1 MTKRGLGICMAVAF
15 LGCAQPQRQ
24 EVLDVLHAQRE
35 AWNAGSVEGYMEG
48 YWDAPD
54 LTFVSGGTVT
64 KGYDVVLER
73 YRSHYSSPVLM
84 GKLSFTDEEV
94 RFLSESSAIVTGQWR
109 LARQNDEP
117 WGRFTLLLQKKP
129 GGWKIVYDHT
139 SSGGE

>member
-1 MTKRGLGICMAVAF
+1 MKRHRAAIVLAAAF
-15 LGCAQPQRQ
+15 LGCAQTQRQ
-24 EVLDVLHAQRE
+24 EVLDVLHAQME

-48 YWDAPD
+48 YWNSPD
-54 LTFVSGGTVT
+54 LTFVSDGTVT

-94 RFLSESSAIVTGQWR
+94 RSLSESSAIVTGQWR

-129 GGWKIVYDHT
+129 EGWKIVYDHT